1 MNLKKYFNI
10 REDLSSRED
19 TIESISNGAYFKG
32 ATIWILICAIF
43 IASLGLNVN
52 STAVIIGAMLVSPLM
67 GPIIAMGLAVGIN
80 DLELLKRAAKNYVIM
95 TAVAITTAT
104 LYFFITPFQE
114 NGSELLART
123 SPTFYDVMIAFF
135 GGAAGII
142 ALSIKDK
149 GNVIPGVA
157 IATALMPPL
166 CTAGF
171 GIATGSLHFFLG
183 ALYLYFINT
192 VFIAISTF
200 AGVRLMRFKPKEQMD
215 QKSQHIVNRTLIVIV
230 VITMIPACF
239 MTVNIIQQSIF
250 HSQVRQFIHE
260 DANWDGTRVIAN
272 DVVDGNVLR
281 LVLVGKNVND
291 DTIDKAKDAMSHY
304 SSLKGYDLQVVQ
316 GSDFDSIMS
325 LSNRI
330 EMMHNHQTE
339 TALVLDKELKKN
351 VVLSE
356 RLTEYERYEAISGE
370 MKSEVSIFFPQ
381 VVGLSLSPTLLVYT
395 NSNDSL
401 RCVTAIVDV
410 AEPLDLPSKEK
421 MRLWFKEKTDADS
434 LRLILLPKSE
444 MTSKSDKSD
453 K

>member
-1 MNLKKYFNI
+1 MNIKKYFNI
-10 REDLSSRED
+10 REDLSSREE
-19 TIESISNGAYFKG
+19 TIESISNGANFKG

-171 GIATGSLHFFLG
+171 GIATGSWHFFNGSRRRPMLT
-183 ALYLYFINT
+183 AC
-192 VFIAISTF
+192 VF
-200 AGVRLMRFKPKEQMD
+200 
-215 QKSQHIVNRTLIVIV
+215 
-230 VITMIPACF
+230 
-239 MTVNIIQQSIF
+239 
-250 HSQVRQFIHE
+250 
-260 DANWDGTRVIAN
+260 
-272 DVVDGNVLR
+272 
-281 LVLVGKNVND
+281 
-291 DTIDKAKDAMSHY
+291 
-304 SSLKGYDLQVVQ
+304 
-316 GSDFDSIMS
+316 
-325 LSNRI
+325 
-330 EMMHNHQTE
+330 
-339 TALVLDKELKKN
+339 
-351 VVLSE
+351 
-356 RLTEYERYEAISGE
+356 
-370 MKSEVSIFFPQ
+370 
-381 VVGLSLSPTLLVYT
+381 
-395 NSNDSL
+395 
-401 RCVTAIVDV
+401 
-410 AEPLDLPSKEK
+410 
-421 MRLWFKEKTDADS
+421 
-434 LRLILLPKSE
+434 
-444 MTSKSDKSD
+444 
-453 K
+453 